1 MLLPTQCRIITMQRL
16 FPLLLI
22 AITVGCSSQQQ
33 PDTADSPVQ
42 KDKKSVVDA
51 KDSGGVSDTTQKE
64 GPNHGG
70 KLLLNE
76 LLASNRTNR
85 RDDTGETSDWIEVY
99 NAGTNTLRLDGYHLT
114 DDLEVLD
121 KWAFPQ
127 TRMPA
132 GGFQLVWMSGLD
144 RTALDPK
151 VLATSTAA
159 IPFQRTLIEAGAEWK
174 YLAGSSKG
182 QPAEQNQN
190 SPAGWTAVD
199 FDDSGFAVGPAGFG
213 YGDEDDATML
223 PKGTTVVLLRREFTL
238 DNPLYSESL
247 ILEVD
252 YDDGFAA
259 YLNGIRVAAANCPPG
274 EPQLGMLA
282 GDNHE
287 AGAAERFDLSAHV
300 GLLRRGKN
308 VLAIAG
314 FNNSNMSSDMSL
326 NASLGTVAPACHAS
340 FRLKK
345 KGGAL
350 HLIAPDGTIADE
362 IQYPSQQP
370 DQTLG
375 RIDSHDPET
384 GWSYFLTPTPGSANA
399 GSTQEAPIKS
409 RISFFPEPGAYP
421 EGVEVQ
427 ISQESW
433 AGVDIRYTLDGS
445 EPNATSPLYDQGIAV
460 TDTSLVR
467 AAGFVGEE
475 RASPIASATYLAGRI
490 PSLPVMSIS
499 MKPEEFVEVHMRST
513 ATGHESERAAF
524 LELFTSEGERAVATG
539 FGFRLH
545 GGAGRRG
552 DLQKKK
558 SYRTYFRKSYGK
570 GRVDYPVIPTAEVED
585 FDKLVLRSNSNDRA
599 PHGSNIRD
607 QVIRDVHRD
616 MGSLAADGWWYVLLI
631 NSKSRGIY
639 NVTERMDEEFFASH
653 LGPGEYDVIK
663 TGETLLSGT
672 KEGWN
677 ELRNFVRSTSFSD
690 DTNFEELARRVDIKE
705 FTSYVIVNLC
715 LQNFDWPGNNW
726 YGARRVPDGKWIFL
740 CWDSEWGLGYRHSGV
755 DAHLYGTH
763 TDPYGF
769 MDSGGGANYGLISTL
784 FRAMLENP
792 GYRQY
797 YQQQVREHLQGAL
810 TTENIM
816 QHVHRHRDAIAT
828 EMKHEFETR
837 NYNLEQWNRQ
847 LAQIELFANYAP
859 KTFLARTEEYFS
871 SRAVPSGNNRLAFTE
886 AEDGSRQVV
895 YRTEKGQLHE
905 SISSA
910 DASTVTN
917 TIVSLPP
924 NVPPAAGRPSVYTR
938 IPGER
943 HLLYR
948 GDDNHLHDLLMPAAG
963 DKDAAWQHTNL
974 TELLSQPVARC
985 DPSVTVVDG
994 VPHIVYVGQD
1004 SMTHELWYD
1013 DAWHH
1018 HPLPFIPRP
1027 ASDVVITSSPGAL
1040 HVNYRTIFGVPCE
1053 QTLSKEA
1060 AANGQRNWSHRIY
1073 HRLPA
1078 KGQPLG
1084 VNVGGRRRLI
1094 YQVAEKWPIYEPFV
1108 FRWHARREP
1117 GYQKYE
1123 SGRNRLVQVWRSG
1136 KRYHEIQTIG
1146 ELLPSVVGNPSLLHD
1161 AERKQQ
1167 YLVYC
1172 NAEGHLLE
1180 ATFRQGSW
1188 KVINITELAWAPP
1201 SSGEPSGLI
1210 SAVNGARY
1218 YVFRGRDGNLHEV
1231 RFDSNWSHHLL
1242 DSGSE

>member
-1 MLLPTQCRIITMQRL
+1 MQRL

-22 AITVGCSSQQQ
+22 AVTVGCGSRQETPATNQ
-33 PDTADSPVQ
+33 PTQ
-42 KDKKSVVDA
+42 ENEKSVVDTG
-51 KDSGGVSDTTQKE
+51 DSSDVSS
-64 GPNHGG
+64 NG

-76 LLASNRTNR
+76 LLASNRANR
-85 RDDTGETSDWIEVY
+85 RDDTGATSDWVEVH

-114 DDLEVLD
+114 DDLQVPD

-127 TRMPA
+127 ARMPA
-132 GGFQLVWMSGLD
+132 GGFHLVWMSGLD

-159 IPFQRTLIEAGAEWK
+159 IPFQRTLIEEGSKWK
-174 YLAGSSKG
+174 YLADSSKG
-182 QPAEQNQN
+182 QPAEQDQN
-190 SPAGWTAVD
+190 SPAGWTTVD

-213 YGDEDDATML
+213 YGDEDDATVL
-223 PKGTTVVLLRREFTL
+223 PKGTTAVLLRREFTL

-247 ILEVD
+247 ILQVD

-259 YLNGIRVAAANCPPG
+259 YLNGTRVAAANCPRG
-274 EPQLGMLA
+274 EPRLNMLA
-282 GDNHE
+282 GGNHE
-287 AGAAERFDLSAHV
+287 AGNAERFDLSAHV
-300 GLLRRGKN
+300 DLLRRGKN

-314 FNNSNMSSDMSL
+314 FNNSATSSDMSL
-326 NASLGTVAPACHAS
+326 NASLGTVAAACHAS
-340 FRLKK
+340 FALKK
-345 KGGAL
+345 KGGTL
-350 HLIAPDGTIADE
+350 HLVAPDGTVADE
-362 IQYPSQQP
+362 IQYPSQQS
-370 DQTLG
+370 DQALG
-375 RIDSHDPET
+375 RIDSQDPGA
-384 GWSYFLTPTPGSANA
+384 GWGYFLTPTPGSANT
-399 GSTQEAPIKS
+399 GPTQGAPIKS
-409 RISFFPEPGAYP
+409 RISFFPEPGAYA

-433 AGVDIRYTLDGS
+433 EATDIRFTLDGS
-445 EPNATSPLYDQGIAV
+445 EPTGTSPLYEQPVAV
-460 TDTSLVR
+460 TNTSLLR
-467 AAGFVGEE
+467 AASFVGEE

-524 LELFTSEGERAVATG
+524 LELFTPEGERAVATK

-552 DLQKKK
+552 PLQKKK
-558 SYRTYFRKSYGK
+558 SYRTYFRKSYGD
-570 GRVDYPVIPTAEVED
+570 GRVDYPVIPTAKVEN

-607 QVIRDVHRD
+607 QVVRDVHRD
-616 MGSLAADGWWYVLLI
+616 MGALAADGWWYVLLI

-639 NVTERMDEEFFASH
+639 NVTERMDEEFFTSH

-672 KEGWN
+672 KKGWN
-677 ELRNFVRSTSFSD
+677 ELRQFLRSTSFSD
-690 DTNFEELARRVDIKE
+690 DANFKELSQRVDVKD

-797 YQQQVREHLQGAL
+797 YQQQVREHLKGAL

-816 QHVHRHRDAIAT
+816 RHVHRHRDAIAT

-837 NYNLEQWNRQ
+837 NYNLEQWNQQ
-847 LAQIELFANYAP
+847 LAEIERFANYAP
-859 KTFLARTEEYFS
+859 KTFLAHTEEYFS
-871 SRAVPSGNNRLAFTE
+871 SRSTPSDNDRVALTE
-886 AEDGSRQVV
+886 AADGSRQIV

-905 SISSA
+905 LICPA
-910 DASTVTN
+910 DASTVTS
-917 TIVSLPP
+917 TMISLPSTA
-924 NVPPAAGRPSVYTR
+924 PPAAGHPSAYTLAA
-938 IPGER
+938 GER

-948 GDDNHLHDLLMPAAG
+948 GDDDHLHDLLLPAAG
-963 DKDAAWQHTNL
+963 AKDAAWQHTNL
-974 TELLSQPVARC
+974 TELLAQPVARC

-994 VPHIVYVGQD
+994 VPHIVYVDQD
-1004 SMTHELWYD
+1004 SMIHELWYD
-1013 DAWHH
+1013 EAWHH

-1027 ASDVVITSSPGAL
+1027 ASDVVITSTPGAL

-1053 QTLSKEA
+1053 QTLSREA
-1060 AANGQRNWSHRIY
+1060 AANGQRSWSHRIY

-1078 KGQPLG
+1078 KGQPVG

-1094 YQVAEKWPIYEPFV
+1094 YQVAEKWPIHEPFV
-1108 FRWHARREP
+1108 FRYHARLDPDYRE
-1117 GYQKYE
+1117 YDE
-1123 SGRNRLVQVWRSG
+1123 GRNRLVQVWRAG
-1136 KRYHEIQTIG
+1136 KRYHEIETIG
-1146 ELLPSVVGNPSLLHD
+1146 ETLPSVVGNLVLVQD
-1161 AERKQQ
+1161 GERNQ
-1167 YLVYC
+1167 YYLAYR
-1172 NAEGHLLE
+1172 NSDGHLLE
-1180 ATFRQGSW
+1180 ATFQEGSW
-1188 KVINITELAWAPP
+1188 KVSNLTELAGAPP
-1201 SSGEPSGLI
+1201 VTSNPTGMVLKF
-1210 SAVNGARY
+1210 NGSRY
-1218 YVFRGRDGNLHEV
+1218 YVYRGQDGHLHELY
-1231 RFDSNWSHHLL
+1231 FDRSWNHRLL
-1242 DSGSE
+1242 GPGGN